1 MGDEGGGQGGLVP
14 MDGRRWGG
22 GFPRRAGGRT
32 ECSAP
37 PAVVTRRLR
46 HSIVALFGRKTRFGR
61 SRLSMTV
68 RPAAPGYTIPVP
80 PRLPAGLEQLGPI
93 VVGKGTPPKPAP
105 PPLPAR
111 G

>member
-46 HSIVALFGRKTRFGR
+46 HSIVALFGRKTRFER

-80 PRLPAGLEQLGPI
+80 ARLAAVLEQLGRI
-93 VVGKGTPPKPAP
+93 LVGQDTPLQLAP
-105 PPLPAR
+105 PRMPA
-111 G
+111 